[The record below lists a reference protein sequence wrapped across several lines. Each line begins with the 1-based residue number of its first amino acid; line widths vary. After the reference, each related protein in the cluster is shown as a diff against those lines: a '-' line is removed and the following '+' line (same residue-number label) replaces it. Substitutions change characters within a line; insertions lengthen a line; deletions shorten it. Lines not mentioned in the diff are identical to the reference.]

1 MTESSRL
8 GLDDLKVGQ
17 RFRSGTHVVTPE
29 EIKRYAAEF
38 DPQPFH
44 LDEAAGAAS
53 FFGGLAASGWHTAGI
68 TMRLLVD
75 GGLPLKNGI
84 IGGGGELLWAT
95 PVRPGD
101 ELTVETEILSITP
114 SRSQPDR
121 AAVVV
126 RIETR
131 NGAGDLMQSFTP
143 KLLVTR

>member
-84 IGGGGELLWAT
+84 IGGG
-95 PVRPGD
+95 